1 VGCFWQHSF
10 HCHSLQDMSR
20 RAIFRRQQVS
30 NLLFLAAA
38 DEASQAATPFRKK
51 LVRASRRLRQGK
63 IRRGALLP
71 PAKSAFEVLFTSGQ
85 EDALVTLCGF
95 DHASFAMIHTP
106 FRTYLTTILCTATRG
121 ELFTNTT
128 KQRVSDD

>member
-1 VGCFWQHSF
+1 MGCFWRHCF
-10 HCHSLQDMSR
+10 RCHSMHDMSR
-20 RAIFRRQQVS
+20 RAIFRRRQVS

-38 DEASQAATPFRKK
+38 DESSQAATPFRKK
-51 LVRASRRLRQGK
+51 LVLASRRFRQGK

-71 PAKSAFEVLFTSGQ
+71 PAQSAFEVLFTSGQ

-106 FRTYLTTILCTATRG
+106 FRTLFDKYSPYSNKGRTIRQH
-121 ELFTNTT
+121 NKT
-128 KQRVSDD
+128 KGVR